1 MKNTLVAV
9 TLISCTF
16 IYSANLSAQARG
28 AKRTQAADSGRM
40 DLNSALISL
49 DRVSQATQSDIANMH
64 VEKWKSGWKPGFLK
78 GGSHQAEAQQAAT
91 SLQRNLRYALPELI
105 HSVQSSHGSLHSTF
119 KLYDDVSLVCE
130 AVDSLIN
137 ASEAAGKKSEA
148 ASLVDDYSALA
159 RVRRALSAYV
169 QQASAQVDRGKTPY
183 AAVAPPPVQQYQQQP
198 APRVQQSFQQQYQPP
213 QQQQYQQPVQQ
224 QYQPSAQQQYQQPL
238 TYQQQQP
245 VSSQPASSQPASSQ
259 PTQIV
264 TDQGV
269 KKIIIDDTIPEKKS
283 APAAKKKPVT
293 LSNL

>member
-9 TLISCTF
+9 TLISCSF
-16 IYSANLSAQARG
+16 VYGASLSAQARG
-28 AKRTQAADSGRM
+28 AQRTQAADSGRM

-49 DRVSQATQSDIANMH
+49 DRVSQATQSDIANLH
-64 VEKWKSGWKPGFLK
+64 VENWKSGWKSGFLK
-78 GGSHQAEAQQAAT
+78 SGSHQAEAQQAAT

-105 HSVQSSHGSLHSTF
+105 HNVQSSRGSMSTTF

-159 RVRRALSAYV
+159 RVRRSLSAYI
-169 QQASAQVDRGKTPY
+169 QQASAQWENHGRAPS
-183 AAVAPPPVQQYQQQP
+183 AAVTAPSI
-198 APRVQQSFQQQYQPP
+198 QQSFQQQN
-213 QQQQYQQPVQQ
+213 QQQTQSVQQQNQPRMQQSFQQQPVQR
-224 QYQPSAQQQYQQPL
+224 AA
-238 TYQQQQP
+238 
-245 VSSQPASSQPASSQ
+245 ASSQPASSQ
-259 PTQIV
+259 PTQII

-269 KKIIIDDTIPEKKS
+269 KKIIIDDTIPEKKTP
-283 APAAKKKPVT
+283 PAAKKKPVT